1 MFSACKTKEYS
12 LKKSTFDN
20 RLLFQEL
27 ANIEIRT
34 VAWLVLL
41 QSNSFSKF
49 RHNSQLNLNDFLVA
63 DFCTK
68 DFSEIYLVCLL
79 SQ

>member
-34 VAWLVLL
+34 GAWLVLL
-41 QSNSFSKF
+41 RSNSFSKF
-49 RHNSQLNLNDFLVA
+49 RHNSQLNF
-63 DFCTK
+63 
-68 DFSEIYLVCLL
+68 ERL
-79 SQ
+79 SSC